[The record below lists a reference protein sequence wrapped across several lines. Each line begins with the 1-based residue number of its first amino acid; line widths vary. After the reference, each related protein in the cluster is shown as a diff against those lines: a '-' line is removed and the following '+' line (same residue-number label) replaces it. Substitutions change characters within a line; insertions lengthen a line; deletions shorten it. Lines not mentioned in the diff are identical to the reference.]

1 MSMLNAAA
9 SYRREDRAAPRAA
22 QRVPVVMPVVDVRID
37 VEGTLSVRLD
47 REPYATDS
55 LLHRDDLQRLLR
67 DLATDLDT
75 PIRVEVREADGSA
88 FTDIVTPESHDVRLP
103 DPPWPATAPAD
114 ETAGEMV
121 GEMVGKTAPGRFLPL
136 EDVAVA
142 VVVAHQTAREDGV
155 AHLRLPPVLLE
166 AHAGR
171 LVLVGQQ
178 SGAIVVGGVS
188 G

>member
-9 SYRREDRAAPRAA
+9 SYRRDDRAAPRAA
-22 QRVPVVMPVVDVRID
+22 QRVPVVVPVVDVRVD

-103 DPPWPATAPAD
+103 DPPRPATAPAD
-114 ETAGEMV
+114 ETAS
-121 GEMVGKTAPGRFLPL
+121 EMVGKTARGRFLPL

-142 VVVAHQTAREDGV
+142 VVVAHQTVSEDGV
-155 AHLRLPPVLLE
+155 ADLRLPPVLLE

-178 SGAIVVGGVS
+178 SGAIVVSGVS

>member
-9 SYRREDRAAPRAA
+9 SYRREDRAAQGAA
-22 QRVPVVMPVVDVRID
+22 QRVPVVMPVVDVRVD

-55 LLHRDDLQRLLR
+55 VLHRDDLQGMLR

-103 DPPWPATAPAD
+103 DSPRPATAPAD
-114 ETAGEMV
+114 EMV
-121 GEMVGKTAPGRFLPL
+121 GETARGRFLPL

-142 VVVAHQTAREDGV
+142 VVVAHQTASEDGV
-155 AHLRLPPVLLE
+155 ADLRLPPVLLE

-178 SGAIVVGGVS
+178 SGAIVVSGVS

>member
-22 QRVPVVMPVVDVRID
+22 QRVPVVMPLVDVQVD
-37 VEGTLSVRLD
+37 LDGTVAVRLD
-47 REPYATDS
+47 RAPYATYTP
-55 LLHRDDLQRLLR
+55 LHREDLKRLLWK
-67 DLATDLDT
+67 LAADLDT

-88 FTDIVTPESHDVRLP
+88 FTDIVTPEPQDVRPP
-103 DPPWPATAPAD
+103 DPPPPATAQPD
-114 ETAGEMV
+114 QTT
-121 GEMVGKTAPGRFLPL
+121 GKTASGRFLPL

-142 VVVAHQTAREDGV
+142 VVVAHQTASEDGV
-155 AHLRLPPVLLE
+155 ANLRLPAALLE

-178 SGAIVVGGVS
+178 SGAVVVSGVS

>member
-9 SYRREDRAAPRAA
+9 TYRREDRAAPGAA
-22 QRVPVVMPVVDVRID
+22 QRVPVVMPVVDVRVD

-55 LLHRDDLQRLLR
+55 QLHRDDLQGLLR
-67 DLATDLDT
+67 ELAAHLNT
-75 PIRVEVREADGSA
+75 PIRVEMREADGSA
-88 FTDIVTPESHDVRLP
+88 FTDIVTPDSHDVGLP
-103 DPPWPATAPAD
+103 DPPRPATAPVD
-114 ETAGEMV
+114 ETASEMV
-121 GEMVGKTAPGRFLPL
+121 GETACGRFLPL

-142 VVVAHQTAREDGV
+142 VVVAHQTASEDGK
-155 AHLRLPPVLLE
+155 ANLRLPPALLE

-188 G
+188 R

>member
-9 SYRREDRAAPRAA
+9 SYRREDRAAPRTA
-22 QRVPVVMPVVDVRID
+22 QRVPVVMPVVDVRVD

-55 LLHRDDLQRLLR
+55 LLHRDDLQGMLR

-88 FTDIVTPESHDVRLP
+88 FTDIVTPESDDVRLP
-103 DPPWPATAPAD
+103 DPPRPADAQAD
-114 ETAGEMV
+114 ETASEMV
-121 GEMVGKTAPGRFLPL
+121 GDTTYGRFFPL

-142 VVVAHQTAREDGV
+142 VIVAHQTVGEDGV
-155 AHLRLPPVLLE
+155 ANLRLPPVLLE

-178 SGAIVVGGVS
+178 SGAIVMS
-188 G
+188 GIKG

>member
-9 SYRREDRAAPRAA
+9 SYRREDRATPRPA
-22 QRVPVVMPVVDVRID
+22 QRVPVVMPLVDVRVD
-37 VEGTLSVRLD
+37 VDGTVAVRLD
-47 REPYATDS
+47 REPYATDVQM
-55 LLHRDDLQRLLR
+55 HREDLQRLLR
-67 DLATDLDT
+67 ELATDLDT

-88 FTDIVTPESHDVRLP
+88 FTDIVTPESQAVRLP
-103 DPPWPATAPAD
+103 DPPRAATASP
-114 ETAGEMV
+114 EQTAGEM
-121 GEMVGKTAPGRFLPL
+121 ASGRFIPF

-142 VVVAHQTAREDGV
+142 VVVAHQTASEDGV
-155 AHLRLPPVLLE
+155 ADLRLPPVLLD

-178 SGAIVVGGVS
+178 SGAVVVSGVS